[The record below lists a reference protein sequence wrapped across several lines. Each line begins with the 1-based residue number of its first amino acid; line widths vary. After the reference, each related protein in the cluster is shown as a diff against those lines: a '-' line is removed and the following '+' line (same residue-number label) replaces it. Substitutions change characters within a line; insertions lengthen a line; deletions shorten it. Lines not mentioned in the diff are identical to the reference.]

1 MYLNKCYYFELPIN
15 QRILFSSL
23 IIIQNVSWAVNK
35 HIGNIS
41 EGLCDTDMSTTDMSK
56 YTQTENILF

>member
-23 IIIQNVSWAVNK
+23 IIIRNVSWEVNK
-35 HIGNIS
+35 HIGIIS
-41 EGLCDTDMSTTDMSK
+41 EGLCDTETTDMSK